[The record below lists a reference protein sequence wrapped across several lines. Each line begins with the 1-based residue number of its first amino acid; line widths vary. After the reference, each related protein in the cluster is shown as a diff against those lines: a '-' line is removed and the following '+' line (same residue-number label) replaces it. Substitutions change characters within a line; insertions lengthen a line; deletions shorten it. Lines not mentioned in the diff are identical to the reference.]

1 MTRAARMLVPLVL
14 VAAGTAALWL
24 RFNAPP
30 GQVGAEFPFDLVFYY
45 LPMMEQAAESLRAG
59 RIPLWN
65 PHNGCGVPLLATAQA
80 GVFYPGN
87 WPAVFLP
94 VERVIPARMFVEC
107 LLGGLFTAG
116 FLQSLGLRPPACG
129 VGGVL
134 FVFACMIG
142 QTLWPPQVATIAWM
156 PLAFWSVER
165 FVQTGRRSW
174 ARRLAAVL
182 VMQILAGYPQYLLYT
197 LYLLVPYT
205 AMRLVEVAGGGRRS
219 ESGTCSRPL
228 PLAGSDSGCDG
239 AGGPPAAAAPPS
251 ALRMGASLLLAGL
264 TAVLLTALQWL
275 PTLELTRQ
283 TVRQEPLRPGEVHY
297 LETERGVEPSL
308 ARLLANA
315 VNPGPKFTA
324 LDHPDGAGYLGLLAA
339 PLIAVAIVSGRR
351 RALVGFLLIAAVLFL
366 LLSLGHFG
374 PVPWLYRIY
383 AALPTGGMFRTPG
396 RLRLPAFFCLIT
408 LAAMGLDRLCRG
420 TASLNRP
427 RRAAWLIGLTLPAA
441 MVADVVRATGR
452 YGSLRDI
459 PSAWARCFHVNG
471 RRTVD
476 APHFNA
482 LAQRAGNDRV
492 AMVGMLPPKPMRPL
506 ERPLFIGDYEPLMP
520 QRWVEASAAL
530 GGRHGRTMLDVD
542 PDRHPLIYDLAS
554 VRHLCTAVTDEAV
567 RPAQPTWA
575 DCFAT
580 IAPRPPAEGVT
591 VRETI
596 NQDALPRAYLVF
608 HHEVCSPQQALE
620 RIVRGD
626 LDARSTVLLEEHPP
640 AARPSGQLAAADGDV
655 GEVDVGEVE
664 VGEVDVGEVDVGEV
678 ELVEY
683 RPHRVVLRVRTPR
696 DGLLVLTDSWYP
708 GWEALDNA
716 RPVPILRANYLFRAV
731 SLPAGRHE
739 IVFRYRPRTWHAG
752 WMVTALTAS
761 ALGGLELSRHRRR
774 SEGRTPGRKDAAAP
788 A

>member
-1 MTRAARMLVPLVL
+1 MTRAARMLVPLAL

-65 PHNGCGVPLLATAQA
+65 PHNCCGVPLLATAQA

-116 FLQSLGLRPPACG
+116 FLRSLGLRPPACG
-129 VGGVL
+129 AGGVL

-156 PLAFWSVER
+156 PLGFWSVER

-174 ARRLAAVL
+174 ARGLASAL
-182 VMQILAGYPQYLLYT
+182 VMQILAGYPQYVLYT

-205 AMRLVEVAGGGRRS
+205 AMRLVQVAAGGRRS
-219 ESGTCSRPL
+219 E
-228 PLAGSDSGCDG
+228 AGAC
-239 AGGPPAAAAPPS
+239 PFPVPQAAAARPW
-251 ALRMGASLLLAGL
+251 ALSMGTGLLLAGL
-264 TAVLLTALQWL
+264 AAVLMTAPQWL

-315 VNPGPKFTA
+315 VNPAPKFTA

-339 PLIAVAIVSGRR
+339 PLVAVAIVSGRR
-351 RALVGFLLIAAVLFL
+351 RALVWFLLIAAVLFL

-374 PVPWLYRIY
+374 PVPRLYRLY
-383 AALPTGGMFRTPG
+383 SALPTGGMFRTPG

-408 LAAMGLDRLCRG
+408 LVAMGLDRLCPG
-420 TASLNRP
+420 TAGPERP
-427 RRAAWLIGLTLPAA
+427 RRPAWSIGLAIAAA
-441 MVADVVRATGR
+441 MVADVVQATGR

-471 RRTVD
+471 CRTLD
-476 APHFNA
+476 APGFNA
-482 LAQRAGNDRV
+482 LAQRAGNHRV

-506 ERPLFIGDYEPLMP
+506 ERALFIGDYEPLLP
-520 QRWVEASAAL
+520 QRWVQASAAL

-554 VRHLCTAVTDEAV
+554 VRYLCTAVTDEAL
-567 RPAQPTWA
+567 RPGRQTWS

-580 IAPRPPAEGVT
+580 VAPRPPADGVT

-596 NQDALPRAYLVF
+596 NEDALPRAYLVF
-608 HHEVCSPQQALE
+608 DHEVCSPQQALE
-620 RIVRGD
+620 RIIRGD
-626 LDARSTVLLEEHPP
+626 LDARDTVLLEEHPP
-640 AARPSGQLAAADGDV
+640 AAGSSGQVTAVDG
-655 GEVDVGEVE
+655 
-664 VGEVDVGEVDVGEV
+664 DVGEV

-683 RPHRVVLRVRTPR
+683 RPHRVVLRARTPR

-708 GWEALDNA
+708 GWEALDNG
-716 RPVPILRANYLFRAV
+716 RPVQILRANCLFRAV

-739 IVFRYRPRTWHAG
+739 VVFRYRPRSWQAG
-752 WMVTALTAS
+752 WLLTAVAAS
-761 ALGGLELSRHRRR
+761 AWAVRGFTRNRRR
-774 SEGRTPGRKDAAAP
+774 SGGRTPGQRNRQQEPKGGTERTSVEQELKGHP
-788 A
+788 